1 MEISH
6 SVSGEILS
14 NLSPI
19 IFEQNKNIIKMIA
32 SSFDLDETKICE
44 TILPKYLDCL
54 SLVKN
59 KKNVSCTALFPGL
72 TILHPKSTCLARIV
86 SGDKVSQCCNKRH
99 KGHFC
104 KHHQNHQPWGI
115 VTIPQKITPQI
126 CHLVLN
132 QQEPIAVEPQNNDIL
147 CEEWII
153 KGIPY
158 YWDTNSDKVYTEEGD
173 LVGYRKGN
181 ILERINL

>member
-32 SSFDLDETKICE
+32 SSFDLDETKIRE

-59 KKNVSCTALFPGL
+59 KKMSRALHCFQ
-72 TILHPKSTCLARIV
+72 A
-86 SGDKVSQCCNKRH
+86 
-99 KGHFC
+99 
-104 KHHQNHQPWGI
+104 
-115 VTIPQKITPQI
+115 
-126 CHLVLN
+126 
-132 QQEPIAVEPQNNDIL
+132 
-147 CEEWII
+147 
-153 KGIPY
+153 
-158 YWDTNSDKVYTEEGD
+158 
-173 LVGYRKGN
+173 
-181 ILERINL
+181 

>member
-1 MEISH
+1 ME
-6 SVSGEILS
+6 L
-14 NLSPI
+14 
-19 IFEQNKNIIKMIA
+19 KNDQMR
-32 SSFDLDETKICE
+32 LQH
-44 TILPKYLDCL
+44 
-54 SLVKN
+54 N
-59 KKNVSCTALFPGL
+59 
-72 TILHPKSTCLARIV
+72 
-86 SGDKVSQCCNKRH
+86 
-99 KGHFC
+99 
-104 KHHQNHQPWGI
+104 
-115 VTIPQKITPQI
+115 QI